1 MNCLTLGRNF
11 STLILGIGLGQA
23 AMAQN
28 PNGLIATRDNVHYV
42 SFSNLAFANA
52 MDSASNTL
60 TLFPTTPAG
69 TSASFTGIT
78 FLNLIQNFS
87 MFGSPNVNLT
97 SYVAPSAGNNYT
109 ASFSFKTSATGLPNL
124 SFGDTYSYPSA
135 SPTQGFS
142 ASSIVLSNNSS
153 GDYTLEF
160 KNAGTNQ
167 VATGGSYYVDVYFSG
182 NWSSIGSGA
191 GQAMLN
197 APLNSGWATTKNF
210 VYQPATDTTWFE
222 ASNTNYS
229 NGSSPGVDILLT
241 GLPSSAILPPAP
253 TTQSPYA
260 LREQVTPNTVGVNNG
275 LAGDLIQLGAY
286 CITFGVGGSQCLQT
300 NPAADASLIATA
312 YNASTFVALSPTPDA
327 INPDHEEAILPY
339 SASWTG
345 PWTIVVANTCQSGCP
360 VGQEYPVYS
369 FSTPSIVGALPVQ
382 VPLNVSVS
390 PGQGTPSLPTFTWT
404 EPTSFSSLGLTAGV
418 RVQIW
423 DPTYGV
429 ASTPFQIYSSSG
441 TDFGRGQTSYSFT
454 VPASFVT
461 NGQTYSL
468 VSGHTYVL
476 EIQNLVLSNPNS
488 PSTANPNVLSRSRSF
503 FQFQLTNTSILP
515 PGATSVALPIVT
527 PGPTANDPP
536 TYSFNI
542 NDVSATTA
550 LFIDP
555 PLALGYT
562 YTVGEYDP
570 NFATVTVPAVAGA
583 LYLAN
588 VNGSPSNVD
597 SGQRLSP
604 NVPYAFQT
612 PGGVSSFTVLGID
625 PAAAL
630 DSANPEAFVTGLT
643 FTTSGTFSG
652 TMAPIAQPAVTEAQP
667 SIAAGGTDTLS
678 VSTAGTD
685 GPYSYQWF
693 IGTSGNTS
701 PGGASVPISGATGA
715 TFTTPALSA
724 TTNYWV
730 QVTGADG
737 TVFDSNTI
745 TVTVTDTSNG
755 VTDGPL
761 PLWAILLLGGSFM
774 GVARWRLK
782 AG

>member
-1 MNCLTLGRNF
+1 MSR
-11 STLILGIGLGQA
+11 
-23 AMAQN
+23 
-28 PNGLIATRDNVHYV
+28 H
-42 SFSNLAFANA
+42 
-52 MDSASNTL
+52 
-60 TLFPTTPAG
+60 
-69 TSASFTGIT
+69 
-78 FLNLIQNFS
+78 
-87 MFGSPNVNLT
+87 LT
-97 SYVAPSAGNNYT
+97 SKRPA
-109 ASFSFKTSATGLPNL
+109 TSLPNL

-135 SPTQGFS
+135 TPAEGFS
-142 ASSIVLSNNSS
+142 ASSIVLSNNSA
-153 GDYTLEF
+153 GNYTLEF
-160 KNAGTNQ
+160 KNSGTNQ

-182 NWSSIGSGA
+182 NWSSAGSGA

-197 APLNSGWATTKNF
+197 APLNAGWATTRNF
-210 VYQPATDTTWFE
+210 VYLSATDTTWFE
-222 ASNTNYS
+222 ASNTNYT

-241 GLPSSAILPPAP
+241 GMPSTASLPPTP

-260 LREQVTPNTVGVNNG
+260 LREQVTPNTVAVNNG

-286 CITFGVGGSQCLQT
+286 CVTFGAGSSPCLQT

-312 YNASTFVALSPTPDA
+312 YNASTDVALSLAPDA
-327 INPDHEEAILPY
+327 INPDHQEAILPY
-339 SASWTG
+339 SASLEG
-345 PWTIVVANTCQSGCP
+345 PWTILVANACQSGCP
-360 VGQEYPVYS
+360 VGQDYPVYL
-369 FSTPSIVGALPVQ
+369 FSTPSIVGAMPVQ

-404 EPTSFSSLGLTAGV
+404 EPTSFSSLGSSAGV

-423 DPTYGV
+423 DPTYGA

-441 TDFGRGQTSYSFT
+441 SDFGRGQTSYSFT
-454 VPASFVT
+454 VSASFVT

-476 EIQNLVLSNPNS
+476 EIQNLVLNNPNS

-503 FQFQLTNTSILP
+503 FQFQATNSSILP
-515 PGATSVALPIVT
+515 QGTSVALPIVT
-527 PGPTANDPP
+527 PGATASDPP

-542 NDVSATTA
+542 NNVSATTA
-550 LFIDP
+550 VFIDP

-583 LYLAN
+583 LYLSN
-588 VNGSPSNVD
+588 VNGSPTNVD

-612 PGGVSSFTVLGID
+612 PGGVSSFTVLGIN

-652 TMAPIAQPAVTEAQP
+652 TMAPIAQPAVTETQS
-667 SIAAGGTDTLS
+667 SIASGSTDTLS

-693 IGTSGNTS
+693 IGTSGVS
-701 PGGASVPISGATGA
+701 DPGGASVPISGATGA
-715 TFTTPALSA
+715 TFSTPALSA

-745 TVTVTDTSNG
+745 TVTVTNTPNG

-761 PLWAILLLGGSFM
+761 PLWAVLVLGGSLM

-782 AG
+782 AGSSRSA